1 MVSRVWQASWGL
13 RTIWAFTSPS
23 PQFPVSLHLGAWHI
37 PGFPGGSDGKV
48 TVCNMEDP
56 GLIPVSGRSPGEGN
70 GNPLQYPCLE
80 KSYGQR
86 SLVGYSPWS
95 CKESNTTEWLHSLA
109 FITAQ
114 QHHKDQ
120 FLSTP
125 LCNILK
131 FSSGGLLRYPIHC
144 IVKKKLQSGFHCN
157 SCLFSDIL

>member
-13 RTIWAFTSPS
+13 RTIWAFTSPF

-48 TVCNMEDP
+48 SVCNMEDP
-56 GLIPVSGRSPGEGN
+56 SLIPVSGRSPGEGN

-80 KSYGQR
+80 NPMDREAWWATVHG
-86 SLVGYSPWS
+86 VA
-95 CKESNTTEWLHSLA
+95 ESNTTEWLHSLA

-120 FLSTP
+120 FLSIP

-131 FSSGGLLRYPIHC
+131 CSSGGLLRYPINC
-144 IVKKKLQSGFHCN
+144 IVKKKVTKW
-157 SCLFSDIL
+157 FSL